1 MIRVTFILFN
11 KIIAI
16 IICALASQ
24 NHWFTCYLD
33 TISLISNPTHKRP
46 RTHHQGKVTMSNKA
60 IAGDSPM
67 SFKAGGKSASNAA
80 SSLNKRE
87 RLTEEKKDDLNL
99 FDQIAP
105 PPPSACHRPSLQPSP
120 LAPPPSSSS
129 SKYVPAH
136 LSVVRAGLYQKRSP
150 LEIKNWIACLLT
162 LDGRDKFT
170 KVSIDVTIS
179 SNEYSQCRDITQS
192 NM

>member
-1 MIRVTFILFN
+1 
-11 KIIAI
+11 
-16 IICALASQ
+16 
-24 NHWFTCYLD
+24 
-33 TISLISNPTHKRP
+33 
-46 RTHHQGKVTMSNKA
+46 
-60 IAGDSPM
+60 M

-80 SSLNKRE
+80 SSLKKRE
-87 RLTEEKKDDLNL
+87 RHTEEKKDDLNL
-99 FDQIAP
+99 FDQIAQ
-105 PPPSACHRPSLQPSP
+105 PPPSACHRTSLQPSP
-120 LAPPPSSSS
+120 EIHPAVVSS

-179 SNEYSQCRDITQS
+179 SSILNVATLLNQTCDDITTPGTAVYIAIAVLVLRRIGEEDCLRRCWI
-192 NM
+192 

>member
-1 MIRVTFILFN
+1 
-11 KIIAI
+11 
-16 IICALASQ
+16 
-24 NHWFTCYLD
+24 
-33 TISLISNPTHKRP
+33 
-46 RTHHQGKVTMSNKA
+46 
-60 IAGDSPM
+60 
-67 SFKAGGKSASNAA
+67 
-80 SSLNKRE
+80 
-87 RLTEEKKDDLNL
+87 
-99 FDQIAP
+99 
-105 PPPSACHRPSLQPSP
+105 LQPSP

-136 LSVVRAGLYQKRSP
+136 YLSVVRAGLYQKRSP